1 MYVYDFFKSLS
12 LLRKEKMPDINEIP
26 NEEVFIFGS
35 YPIEELDNYPIELSS
50 QNKNY
55 LIYCKLDNIIDLKSF
70 PIDKYL
76 DYIKRLDSENIDL
89 NLYEP
94 IMLESTLMEAILLL
108 DLISSLEENPFFD
121 AVFNI
126 PLSYL
131 DEFLDSHTC
140 EYIEVNERFMNAGE
154 TLHAALWLLV
164 PSNRYP

>member
-89 NLYEP
+89 NLY
-94 IMLESTLMEAILLL
+94 
-108 DLISSLEENPFFD
+108 
-121 AVFNI
+121 
-126 PLSYL
+126 
-131 DEFLDSHTC
+131 
-140 EYIEVNERFMNAGE
+140 
-154 TLHAALWLLV
+154 
-164 PSNRYP
+164 